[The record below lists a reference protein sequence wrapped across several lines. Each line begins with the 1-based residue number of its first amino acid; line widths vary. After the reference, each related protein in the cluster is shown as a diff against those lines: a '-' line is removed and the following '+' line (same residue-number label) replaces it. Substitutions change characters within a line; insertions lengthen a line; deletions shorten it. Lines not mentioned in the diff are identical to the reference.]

1 MSWATSVNNFMEMN
15 DIAIFQPPS
24 TKTNQQIDITTLAVS
39 CVGLNV
45 SIFNQ
50 LHTKCKLTHL
60 HVRHIM
66 EPRLKRWCF
75 VSVDNF
81 QRQTLRLC
89 AFVWRV
95 DAVRNLPAGFRLRS
109 TV

>member
-1 MSWATSVNNFMEMN
+1 MSWATSVKNFMEMN
-15 DIAIFQPPS
+15 DNAIFQPPS
-24 TKTNQQIDITTLAVS
+24 RETDQQIDITTLTVS

-60 HVRHIM
+60 HVRRIM
-66 EPRLKRWCF
+66 EARLKRRRF

-81 QRQTLRLC
+81 QRQNLRLC
-89 AFVWRV
+89 AFVWRD
-95 DAVRNLPAGFRLRS
+95 DAVRNLPAGFRLQS
-109 TV
+109 AI